1 MGPGACI
8 LVSLS
13 ENSKGLLWWGR
24 GSQLVLGLGTIVP
37 SNQLSETDAREMG
50 HPEPAL
56 LPVSDGGVGEVWGAG
71 RERTKWGG
79 KKKERGSSGVPSS
92 FNKDTNHI
100 TRAPPS

>member
-56 LPVSDGGVGEVWGAG
+56 LPVSDGGVGEVWRGADLS
-71 RERTKWGG
+71 GG
-79 KKKERGSSGVPSS
+79 KHQEKRTRSQVRG
-92 FNKDTNHI
+92 
-100 TRAPPS
+100 RC

>member
-71 RERTKWGG
+71 RVQPGG
-79 KKKERGSSGVPSS
+79 HWTGLCAEPG
-92 FNKDTNHI
+92 DTE
-100 TRAPPS
+100 